1 MRPRSITHE
10 IAQEGHCLQRL
21 PTEVEDVAPW
31 IPRVSSKDSRI
42 RHVHMQRLQGRRHRG
57 VVRRRSHPQ
66 ATGPNRDYIKSPILR
81 PARCVHQHGLQAE
94 FVLRCRGGGEREGI
108 GQRWGSGGDGT
119 TYRHPR
125 CIRGGARVAPGVPAR
140 DTPARSKGRTFAPS
154 WLFLGWIRKS
164 GRRGTHGQLVAVL
177 RPPPVRLR
185 GLIPVLLPVRTEGK
199 GRTSEPVREG
209 ARDGSRGRRRGNP
222 RRGAIRWKNIRGS
235 REDDGR
241 GR

>member
-1 MRPRSITHE
+1 
-10 IAQEGHCLQRL
+10 
-21 PTEVEDVAPW
+21 
-31 IPRVSSKDSRI
+31 
-42 RHVHMQRLQGRRHRG
+42 MQRLQGRRHRG

-119 TYRHPR
+119 TYRRPR
-125 CIRGGARVAPGVPAR
+125 CLRGVARVAPGVPAR
-140 DTPARSKGRTFAPS
+140 DTPARSKCRTFAPS

-164 GRRGTHGQLVAVL
+164 GRGGTHGQLVAVL

-185 GLIPVLLPVRTEGK
+185 GLIPVLLPVRTKGK
-199 GRTSEPVREG
+199 GRTSEPVRER

-222 RRGAIRWKNIRGS
+222 RRGAIRWKSIRGN
-235 REDDGR
+235 R
-241 GR
+241 GWARPVTHISSHFATVVVMCFSKSA